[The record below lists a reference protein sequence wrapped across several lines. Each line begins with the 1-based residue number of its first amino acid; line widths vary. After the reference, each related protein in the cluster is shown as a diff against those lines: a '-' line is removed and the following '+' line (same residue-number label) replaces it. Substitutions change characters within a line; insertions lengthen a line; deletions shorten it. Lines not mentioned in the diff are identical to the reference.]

1 MVLCIKSMQ
10 RLGRHFCRNSEL
22 STAAVNGFFP
32 CRKYRRISK
41 IPAENWSFVFEIL
54 QNPISKDNI
63 MESESDIIADNALRI
78 RTAPWIPAFQNFR

>member
-10 RLGRHFCRNSEL
+10 RLGRHFCRNPEL
-22 STAAVNGFFP
+22 STAAANALFP

-41 IPAENWSFVFEIL
+41 IPTENWSFVFEIL

-63 MESESDIIADNALRI
+63 MESEPDIIAENAF
-78 RTAPWIPAFQNFR
+78 RTETAAGITVFQNFR